1 MAKTKISKA
10 AKDFNVSM
18 TTVVEFLQKKG
29 ISIDN
34 NPNSKIDEQAYDL
47 LVKEYAPDRDLKTM
61 SGQVASVRKPAEKA
75 ETPVET
81 PVETPAAVAEP
92 QT

>member
-61 SGQVASVRKPAEKA
+61 SGQVAQAGRESRNAGGDSGGNSGSCG
-75 ETPVET
+75 
-81 PVETPAAVAEP
+81 
-92 QT
+92 